1 MNQPQ
6 QGNHLVTYI
15 LYLSANLFRMFYK
28 GRTETIRPVSEF
40 SCQFTRLFDDPSA
53 KPEDK
58 KSALKK
64 AIGYSR

>member
-1 MNQPQ
+1 MNQLQ
-6 QGNHLVTYI
+6 QG
-15 LYLSANLFRMFYK
+15 YLLITFCCIYYLIHYRMFYK

-64 AIGYSR
+64 AIG